1 MAGYFQ
7 LRKKVMA
14 HSPSIS
20 KPRGLP
26 ILRRKEYKVT
36 TSEKFHRWMQ
46 NSLNQGETKEF
57 ADRKRAN
64 LSPPPYCQ
72 GCRGLSTQVCKAQQ
86 GALCSAVGVESL
98 RSISRVRVDQS
109 WKKAITVYIETT
121 KLSTY
126 KWHCCFNSG
135 FFPLFAVTYV
145 HKWGLFSMWTIKTK

>member
-1 MAGYFQ
+1 MGYFQ
-7 LRKKVMA
+7 LRTKVMV
-14 HSPSIS
+14 HSSSIS

-36 TSEKFHRWMQ
+36 TSERFHWWMQ
-46 NSLNQGETKEF
+46 NSLNQGVTKQS

-64 LSPPPYCQ
+64 GSPPPYCQ

-86 GALCSAVGVESL
+86 GALCSAVGAESL
-98 RSISRVRVDQS
+98 RSISWVRVDQS
-109 WKKAITVYIETT
+109 RKNAIAVYIETI

-126 KWHCCFNSG
+126 KWHCYFNSG
-135 FFPLFAVTYV
+135 FFPISAVTYV